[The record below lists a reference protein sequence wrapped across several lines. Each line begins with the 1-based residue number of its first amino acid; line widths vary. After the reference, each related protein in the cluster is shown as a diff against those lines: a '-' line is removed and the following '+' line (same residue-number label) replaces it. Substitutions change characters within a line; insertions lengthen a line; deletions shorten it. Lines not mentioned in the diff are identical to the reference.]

1 MRAMPVVVMKPRRHL
16 RVTLLG
22 VLIRAGIDP
31 FAEGGLD
38 EAFGFPVGARCVRA
52 RKVMAK
58 AELQTSLAESA
69 RAVAVAVIGE
79 QPADANAQSG
89 VIGHGSVKKSNCR
102 SSGEIGQDLGEGDT
116 GVIVNGDVE
125 ILPPTMMFSAS
136 AAIGSNDHIRKTA
149 QMLDIEMEQIAGSGV
164 LVANHGH
171 GGLQVADA
179 IQTPSAKDAAD
190 SGTTQAGGLSDVQ
203 AGEALPAKLFDSLN

>member
-1 MRAMPVVVMKPRRHL
+1 
-16 RVTLLG
+16 
-22 VLIRAGIDP
+22 
-31 FAEGGLD
+31 
-38 EAFGFPVGARCVRA
+38 
-52 RKVMAK
+52 MAK

-79 QPADANAQSG
+79 QPADANAQGG

-102 SSGEIGQDLGEGDT
+102 SSGEIGQDLREGDT

-136 AAIGSNDHIRKTA
+136 APIGSNDHFRKTA

-171 GGLQVADA
+171 SGLQVADA
-179 IQTPSAKDAAD
+179 IQAQSAKDAAD